1 MYVVEIKA
9 YSIHRIK
16 QFLKVL
22 VHFSIENLCLKACL
36 TNLLVKCQHCKNV
49 CCKTCNSHVYIYIR
63 CLSVRFNA
71 INVKTAEL
79 TDPAKNFCG
88 TSRDPREGL

>member
-1 MYVVEIKA
+1 MYVVKRVIA
-9 YSIHRIK
+9 M
-16 QFLKVL
+16 
-22 VHFSIENLCLKACL
+22 
-36 TNLLVKCQHCKNV
+36 
-49 CCKTCNSHVYIYIR
+49 YIYIR

-71 INVKTAEL
+71 KNVKTAEL